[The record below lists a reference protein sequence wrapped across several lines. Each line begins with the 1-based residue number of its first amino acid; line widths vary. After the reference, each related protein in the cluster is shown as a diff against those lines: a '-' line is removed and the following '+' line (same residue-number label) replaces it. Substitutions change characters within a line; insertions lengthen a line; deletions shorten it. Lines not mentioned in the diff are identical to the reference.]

1 MALRVKTVWF
11 KKEGAQRDP
20 SEVATVIA
28 STIWRLCDRSI
39 DNLSKADYDIITPQR
54 GFRIIAELACFLVH
68 YVDRLAFNR
77 MDDARRQDLVSAV
90 GVRLAEIMEEN
101 ILDFSGGQKDPEYD
115 HQAGFIELINRRMV
129 DYSEFEFPEDKASFP
144 ALRFLSLQIREVM
157 EQSDQS
163 WIQDQ
168 IMDIEMP
175 EMMGTVKKSVDGF
188 YPPPAATEKT

>member
-11 KKEGAQRDP
+11 KKEGEQRDP
-20 SEVATVIA
+20 AEVATVIA

-39 DNLSKADYDIITPQR
+39 DNLSKADFDIITPQR
-54 GFRIIAELACFLVH
+54 GFRIIGELACFLVH

-77 MDDARRQDLVSAV
+77 MDDRRRQDVVSAV

-101 ILDFSGGQKDPEYD
+101 IIDFTGGAKDPDYD
-115 HQAGFIELINRRMV
+115 YQAGFIDLINRRMG

-157 EQSDQS
+157 EQSDQT

-175 EMMGTVKKSVDGF
+175 EMMGTVKKNVDGF
-188 YPPPAATEKT
+188 YPPAAG

>member
-11 KKEGAQRDP
+11 KKEGEQRDP
-20 SEVATVIA
+20 TEVATVIA
-28 STIWRLCDRSI
+28 STIWRLCDRAI

-54 GFRIIAELACFLVH
+54 GFRIIGEMACFLVH

-77 MDDARRQDLVSAV
+77 MGDEQRQEVVSAV

-101 ILDFSGGQKDPEYD
+101 ILDLNEGRKDPEYD
-115 HQAGFIELINRRMV
+115 YQAGFIELINKRMG
-129 DYSEFEFPEDKASFP
+129 DYSEFDFPEDKASFP

-157 EQSDQS
+157 EQSDQT

-175 EMMGTVKKSVDGF
+175 EMMGTVKKNVDGF
-188 YPPPAATEKT
+188 YPAHAGGHQ

>member
-11 KKEGAQRDP
+11 KKEGEQRDP

-28 STIWRLCDRSI
+28 STIWRLCDGCI
-39 DNLSKADYDIITPQR
+39 DNLSKANFDIITPQR
-54 GFRIIAELACFLVH
+54 GFRVIGEMACFLVH
-68 YVDRLAFNR
+68 FVDRLAFDR
-77 MDDARRQDLVSAV
+77 MDDAQRQEVVSAV

-101 ILDFSGGQKDPEYD
+101 IIDFTGGEKDPEYD
-115 HQAGFIELINRRMV
+115 YQAGFIELINRRMI

-157 EQSDQS
+157 EQSDQT

-175 EMMGTVKKSVDGF
+175 AMMGTVKKSVDGF
-188 YPPPAATEKT
+188 YPAQVGSRH

>member
-11 KKEGAQRDP
+11 KKEGEQRDP
-20 SEVATVIA
+20 SEVATVLA
-28 STIWRLCDRSI
+28 STIWRLCDRTI
-39 DNLSKADYDIITPQR
+39 DNLSKADFDIITPQR
-54 GFRIIAELACFLVH
+54 GFRIIGEMACFLVH

-77 MDDARRQDLVSAV
+77 MDDELRQDVVSAV

-101 ILDFSGGQKDPEYD
+101 IIETTGGEKDPEYD
-115 HQAGFIELINRRMV
+115 YQAGFIELTNRRMS
-129 DYSEFEFPEDKASFP
+129 DYSSFDFPDDKPSFP

-157 EQSDQS
+157 EQTDQT

-175 EMMGTVKKSVDGF
+175 EMLGMVKKNMDGF
-188 YPPPAATEKT
+188 YPLPAEDDSK

>member
-11 KKEGAQRDP
+11 KKEGEQRDP

-28 STIWRLCDRSI
+28 STIWRLCDRTI
-39 DNLSKADYDIITPQR
+39 DNLSKANFDIITPQR
-54 GFRIIAELACFLVH
+54 GFRIIGEMACFLVH

-77 MDDARRQDLVSAV
+77 MDDAQRQDVVSAV

-101 ILDFSGGQKDPEYD
+101 IIELTGGEKDPEYD
-115 HQAGFIELINRRMV
+115 YQAGFIDLINRRMA
-129 DYSEFEFPEDKASFP
+129 DYSEFDFPDNKASFP

-157 EQSDQS
+157 EQSDQT

-168 IMDIEMP
+168 IMEIEMP
-175 EMMGTVKKSVDGF
+175 DMMGTVKKSMDGF
-188 YPPPAATEKT
+188 YPEKNDA

>member
-11 KKEGAQRDP
+11 KKEGEQRDP
-20 SEVATVIA
+20 AEVATVIA
-28 STIWRLCDRSI
+28 STIWRLCDRAI

-54 GFRIIAELACFLVH
+54 GFRIIGEMACFLVH

-77 MDDARRQDLVSAV
+77 MDDEQRQEVVSAV

-101 ILDFSGGQKDPEYD
+101 ILDFTEGQKDPQYD
-115 HQAGFIELINRRMV
+115 YQAGFIELINKRMG
-129 DYSEFEFPEDKASFP
+129 DYSEFDFPEDKASFP

-157 EQSDQS
+157 EQSDQT

-175 EMMGTVKKSVDGF
+175 DMMGTVKKSMDGF
-188 YPPPAATEKT
+188 YPAQVDSQQ